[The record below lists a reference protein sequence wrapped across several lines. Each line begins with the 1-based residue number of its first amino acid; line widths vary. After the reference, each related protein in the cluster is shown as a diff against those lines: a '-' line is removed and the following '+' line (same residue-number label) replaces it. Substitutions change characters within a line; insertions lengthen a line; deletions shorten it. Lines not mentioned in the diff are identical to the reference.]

1 MLNERIS
8 SIMTRNLLT
17 VDVNAT
23 LEDVKNLLDKKRI
36 HHIPVVD
43 GKRLVGIVTTGDLM
57 WLNKPFSEYP
67 SIPVTQVMT
76 RKIATLE
83 PNDKIGSA
91 AEVFLERLFHSI
103 PIVEENGDLVGIV
116 TSHDV
121 LKFEYAK
128 EYPNEV
134 H

>member
-17 VDVNAT
+17 VDINST

-67 SIPVTQVMT
+67 NIHVKDVMT

-83 PNDKIGSA
+83 PSDKIGSA
-91 AEVFLERLFHSI
+91 AEVFLEHLFHCI
-103 PIVEENGDLVGIV
+103 PIVEDNGELVGIV

-121 LKFEYAK
+121 LKYEYAK

>member
-91 AEVFLERLFHSI
+91 AEVFLEHLFHSI